1 MKEGP
6 TLNHPALLNYLL
18 AKYFVF
24 SVFLYAFIT
33 VLTVERLKGMRGGR
47 GWPGSFVAC
56 QSQTPSSDGSVCG
69 RHRNQDVPDHFVT
82 FAAYFYS
89 FVKLLDAKCPMRDV

>member
-18 AKYFVF
+18 VKYFVF

-47 GWPGSFVAC
+47 GCPGSFVAC
-56 QSQTPSSDGSVCG
+56 QSQTPSSDVSVCG
-69 RHRNQDVPDHFVT
+69 HHQDALDHFVT
-82 FAAYFYS
+82 SVAYFYS
-89 FVKLLDAKCPMRDV
+89 FVKLLDTKCPMRDV